1 MWCKKRAF
9 TWHNTPTSSSQ
20 TPQSLQKRRTIQR
33 KESFPT
39 KSSAAIQGA
48 LMCTYNKP
56 FEWLD
61 SLDADISQAKRRT
74 PEIMRKFRERESQI
88 RQLRLDRIRAKE
100 AKVKA
105 KALEDRFELIGK
117 IDKMGGLWKL
127 RRKWREASNKWR
139 KVQEGKEKVSS
150 SRASNARSI
159 IAAASSNSPSTIQ
172 KIGPSAKM
180 SGNWMWSRSRSN
192 WLN

>member
-1 MWCKKRAF
+1 
-9 TWHNTPTSSSQ
+9 
-20 TPQSLQKRRTIQR
+20 
-33 KESFPT
+33 
-39 KSSAAIQGA
+39 
-48 LMCTYNKP
+48 MCTYNKP

-61 SLDADISQAKRRT
+61 SLDADISRSVVEQAKRRA

-127 RRKWREASNKWR
+127 RRK
-139 KVQEGKEKVSS
+139 
-150 SRASNARSI
+150 
-159 IAAASSNSPSTIQ
+159 
-172 KIGPSAKM
+172 
-180 SGNWMWSRSRSN
+180 
-192 WLN
+192 